1 MWYYV
6 DMYNLPK
13 PYLSYSAM
21 NLWLTN
27 KDRYRKQYYEN
38 LSSPSS
44 PELRFGKRIADLL
57 EHKDASMSHIEQY
70 SVPEQPLNV
79 TIDGVPVLG
88 FIDSFDPVRQRFLEY
103 KTGKQPWTQK
113 RVDNHK
119 QLDLYSLCIQE
130 LFNSVTDLCHLI
142 WMQTENVE
150 VKSVG
155 LITHEDSHSIQLT
168 GKVETFA
175 RVITQDERDAM
186 RELLV
191 TTAKEISDDYTE
203 YLANRPRPSNIG
215 LVAK

>member
-1 MWYYV
+1 
-6 DMYNLPK
+6 MYTLPK

-27 KDRYRKQYYEN
+27 KDRYRKQYYEKV
-38 LSSPSS
+38 SSPSS

-57 EHKDASMSHIEQY
+57 ENKDKSLDHIQQY
-70 SVPEQPLNV
+70 PVPEQPLNV

-88 FIDSFDPVRQRFLEY
+88 FIDSFDPTKQRFLEF

-130 LFNSVTDLCHLI
+130 IYGSVTDLCHLI
-142 WMQTENVE
+142 WMQTENVD

-168 GKVETFA
+168 GEVHTFE
-175 RVITQDERDAM
+175 RVITQDERNAM
-186 RELLV
+186 RELLI
-191 TTAKEISDDYTE
+191 TCAREIHDDYSE
-203 YLANRPRPSNIG
+203 YLQNKTRPTNIG
-215 LVAK
+215 LVSK